1 MNAAVS
7 IEGQFGRMTG
17 VQFYVD
23 SLLDA
28 FAQNSGGHHVSAFMP
43 LVWSPGLW
51 GDVVR
56 DGQFAWLGQPGLP
69 LAVGASPYLSLRP
82 RVACRPVLKAL
93 AQIWDAKVARRVQSR
108 TRWLSE
114 QQARRAA
121 RGFDLLHTP
130 GLARLES
137 ADYAARRNVATIYDL
152 TTITHAWAHQPENIA
167 MSERHYA
174 YAKHKCDRILTIS
187 HATKA
192 DIIEYLGIPASRIDV
207 TPLAPR
213 LGTRRI
219 ADPDVVRSLLAPLGL
234 ADTPFALYAG
244 TLEPRKNLH
253 RLLSAWAQIVKQ
265 EHLAD
270 HRLVLA
276 GGAWRG
282 HDQLLR
288 DHAQAEGILD
298 KVVFAGYVSN
308 ELMNALMSA
317 CRAFAYVSEYEG
329 FGIPPLEAMA
339 CGAPVV
345 ASNASSLPEVVG
357 AAALSVAPHD
367 TDAIAAALHLLLT
380 DDRENAARRVLSVAR
395 AAEFTWQRTAALT
408 LASYEA
414 AVA

>member
-28 FAQNSGGHHVSAFMP
+28 FAQSSGGHHISAFMP
-43 LVWSPGLW
+43 LVWSPDLW
-51 GDVVR
+51 DTVVQQ
-56 DGQFAWLGQPGLP
+56 GQFAWLGSPHLP
-69 LAVGASPYLSLRP
+69 LAVGSSPYLSLR
-82 RVACRPVLKAL
+82 RPFSHTPAL
-93 AQIWDAKVARRVQSR
+93 QSAALLWDAKVVRRVQSR
-108 TRWLSE
+108 TRAVSE
-114 QQARRAA
+114 WQARRAA
-121 RGFDLLHTP
+121 RRFDLLHTP
-130 GLARLES
+130 GLARMES
-137 ADYAARRNVATIYDL
+137 ATYAARRNVATIYDL
-152 TTITHAWAHQPENIA
+152 TTLTHAWAHQPANIA
-167 MSERHYA
+167 MSARHYE
-174 YAKHKCDRILTIS
+174 YARHKCDRVLTIS
-187 HATKA
+187 EATKA
-192 DIIEYLGIPASRIDV
+192 DIIAHLHIPASRIDV

-219 ADPDVVRSLLAPLGL
+219 DDPAVLHSHLAPLGL
-234 ADTPFALYAG
+234 AETPFVLYAG

-253 RLLSAWAQIVKQ
+253 RLLSAWAQVVKQ
-265 EHLAD
+265 EQLNDYKLA
-270 HRLVLA
+270 LA
-276 GGAWRG
+276 GGAWQG

-288 DHAQAEGILD
+288 EHAQTEGISD

-308 ELMNALMSA
+308 EAMNALMSA

-345 ASNASSLPEVVG
+345 SSNASSLPEVVG
-357 AAALSVAPHD
+357 AAALSVAPRD

-380 DDRENAARRVLSVAR
+380 DDRENEARRALSLAR
-395 AAEFTWQRTAALT
+395 AALFTWQHTAALT

>member
-28 FAQNSGGHHVSAFMP
+28 FAQNSGGHRVSAFMP
-43 LVWSPGLW
+43 LVWSPALW
-51 GDVVR
+51 DTAR
-56 DGQFAWLGQPGLP
+56 QDGQFAWLGSPQLP
-69 LAVGASPYLSLRP
+69 LAVGSDPYLSLRP
-82 RVACRPVLKAL
+82 PFRNHPALKAAALLWDTKL
-93 AQIWDAKVARRVQSR
+93 ARPVQSR
-108 TRWLSE
+108 TRAVSE
-114 QQARRAA
+114 WQARRAA
-121 RGFDLLHTP
+121 RRFDLLHTP

-137 ADYAARRNVATIYDL
+137 ADYRARRNVATIYDL

-167 MSERHYA
+167 MSARHYA
-174 YAKHKCDRILTIS
+174 YAKHVCDRVLTIS

-192 DIIEYLGIPASRIDV
+192 DITQHLGIPESRIDV

-219 ADPDVVRSLLAPLGL
+219 SDPALLDTHLAPLGL
-234 ADTPFALYAG
+234 ADTPFVLYAG
-244 TLEPRKNLH
+244 TLEPRKNLV
-253 RLLSAWAQIVKQ
+253 RLLSAWTQVVKQ
-265 EHLAD
+265 ERLTG

-276 GGAWRG
+276 GGSWPG
-282 HDQLLR
+282 HAQLLR
-288 DHAQAEGILD
+288 EHAQAEGILD
-298 KVVFAGYVSN
+298 TVVFAGYVTSDA
-308 ELMNALMSA
+308 MNALMSA

-345 ASNASSLPEVVG
+345 ASDASSLPEVVG
-357 AAALSVAPHD
+357 EAALSVPPRD
-367 TDAIAAALHLLLT
+367 TAAIAAALHLLLT
-380 DDRENAARRVLSVAR
+380 NDTENTARRALSVAR

>member
-23 SLLDA
+23 SLLEA
-28 FAQNSGGHHVSAFMP
+28 FAQNSGGHHIAAFMP
-43 LVWSPGLW
+43 LVWSPALW
-51 GDVVR
+51 DNVVQP
-56 DGQFAWLGQPGLP
+56 GQFAWLGNPRLP
-69 LAVGASPYLSLRP
+69 LAVGSNPYLSLRAP
-82 RVACRPVLKAL
+82 FHRTPALKSLAL
-93 AQIWDAKVARRVQSR
+93 IWDAKLARRVQSR
-108 TRWLSE
+108 TRQVSE
-114 QQARRAA
+114 WQARRAA
-121 RGFDLLHTP
+121 RRFDLLHTP
-130 GLARLES
+130 GLARAES
-137 ADYAARRNVATIYDL
+137 ASYAARRNVATIYDL

-167 MSERHYA
+167 MSQRHYE
-174 YAKHKCDRILTIS
+174 YAKRKCDRVLTIS
-187 HATKA
+187 QATKA
-192 DIIEYLGIPASRIDV
+192 DIIAHLHIPASRIDV

-213 LGTRRI
+213 AGAQRI
-219 ADPDVVRSLLAPLGL
+219 DDPDLLRSLLAPMNL
-234 ADTPFALYAG
+234 ADTPFVLYAG

-265 EHLAD
+265 EQLSD
-270 HRLVLA
+270 YRLVLA

-288 DHAQAEGILD
+288 EHAESEGILD
-298 KVVFAGYVSN
+298 KVVFTGYVSN
-308 ELMNALMSA
+308 DAMNALMTA

-345 ASNASSLPEVVG
+345 SSNASSLPEVVG

-367 TDAIAAALHLLLT
+367 TDAIAAALHLLIS
-380 DDRENAARRVLSVAR
+380 DDRENAARRALSLAR
-395 AAEFTWQRTAALT
+395 AALFTWQRTAALT

>member
-17 VQFYVD
+17 VQFYID

-28 FAQNSGGHHVSAFMP
+28 FAQNPAGHQISAFMP
-43 LVWSPGLW
+43 LVWSPALW
-51 GDVVR
+51 DTVR
-56 DGQFAWLGQPGLP
+56 QSGQFDWLGKPQVP
-69 LAVGASPYLSLRP
+69 LAVGSSPYLSTRALFASRP
-82 RVACRPVLKAL
+82 ALKSLALMWDTKLARP
-93 AQIWDAKVARRVQSR
+93 VQSR
-108 TRWLSE
+108 TRAFSE
-114 QQARRAA
+114 WQARRAA

-137 ADYAARRNVATIYDL
+137 ADYIARRNVATIYDL
-152 TTITHAWAHQPENIA
+152 TTRTHAWAHQADNIA

-174 YAKHKCDRILTIS
+174 YAKDKCDRVITIS

-192 DIIEYLGIPASRIDV
+192 DIVTYLGIPESRIDV

-213 LGTRRI
+213 LATRRI
-219 ADPDVVRSLLAPLGL
+219 TDPAVLHAALAPLGL
-234 ADTPFALYAG
+234 LNTPFALYAG

-253 RLLSAWAQIVKQ
+253 RLLSAWAQVVKQ
-265 EHLAD
+265 ERMAEF
-270 HRLVLA
+270 RLVLA
-276 GGAWRG
+276 GGAWQG
-282 HDQLLR
+282 HDLLLR
-288 DHAQAEGILD
+288 EHAQAQGVAD
-298 KVVFAGYVSN
+298 SVVFAGYVSN
-308 ELMNALMSA
+308 DAMNALMSS

-345 ASNASSLPEVVG
+345 SSNASSLPEVVG
-357 AAALSVAPHD
+357 DAALSVVPHD
-367 TDAIAAALHLLLT
+367 TEAIAAALHILLT
-380 DDRENAARRVLSVAR
+380 DDAQNAARRALSLLR

>member
-23 SLLDA
+23 SLLDS
-28 FAQNSGGHHVSAFMP
+28 FAQNSGGHQVSAFMP
-43 LVWSPGLW
+43 LVWSPALW
-51 GDVVR
+51 DDVRR
-56 DGQFAWLGQPGLP
+56 DGQFAWLGKPQLP
-69 LAVGASPYLSLRP
+69 LAVGSSPYLSLRAP
-82 RVACRPVLKAL
+82 FANFLALKSFALGWDTRLARP
-93 AQIWDAKVARRVQSR
+93 VQSR
-108 TRWLSE
+108 TRSVSE
-114 QQARRAA
+114 WQARRAA
-121 RGFDLLHTP
+121 RRFDLLHTP

-152 TTITHAWAHQPENIA
+152 TTRTHAWAHQPANIA

-174 YAKHKCDRILTIS
+174 YAKDKCDRVLTIS

-192 DIIEYLGIPASRIDV
+192 DIIEHLHIPADRIDV

-213 LGTRRI
+213 IGTRRLD
-219 ADPDVVRSLLAPLGL
+219 DPAVLHSLLAPLGV
-234 ADTPFALYAG
+234 ADTPFVLYAG
-244 TLEPRKNLH
+244 TLEPRKNLV
-253 RLLSAWAQIVKQ
+253 RLLSAWAQLIKQ
-265 EHLAD
+265 ERLTD
-270 HRLVLA
+270 YRLVLA
-276 GGAWRG
+276 GGAWQG
-282 HDQLLR
+282 HDQILR
-288 DHAQAEGILD
+288 QHAQAEGILD
-298 KVVFAGYVSN
+298 QVIFAGYVSN
-308 ELMNALMSA
+308 EMMNALMSA

-357 AAALSVAPHD
+357 DAALSVAPHD

-380 DDRENAARRVLSVAR
+380 DGMENTARRALSLAR
-395 AAEFTWQRTAALT
+395 AALFTWQRTAALT